1 MNCLDCQQTLF
12 IKRSRSHNR
21 AHDQISG
28 TELGAGSGYR
38 RFGERRC
45 RVASGGCGP
54 SVQDSRC
61 LVSRFFNR
69 SSIAKF
75 EQDIFSRL
83 NAEQI
88 ARANAVT
95 KAQAQQNAA
104 VKEELKAL
112 PMGVFGTPVPFPTA
126 TPP

>member
-1 MNCLDCQQTLF
+1 MVKYLAQNWGL
-12 IKRSRSHNR
+12 
-21 AHDQISG
+21 
-28 TELGAGSGYR
+28 
-38 RFGERRC
+38 
-45 RVASGGCGP
+45 VA
-54 SVQDSRC
+54 VIAV
-61 LVSRFFNR
+61 LVSAVAALQVEVVDLQGKIAAALSRD
-69 SSIAKF
+69 SSTAAQVAKF
-75 EQDIFSRL
+75 ERDFFARL

>member
-1 MNCLDCQQTLF
+1 M
-12 IKRSRSHNR
+12 IKYLTQNWGLVAIIVVLASAVTALQVEVADLQAKIAAALSR
-21 AHDQISG
+21 
-28 TELGAGSGYR
+28 
-38 RFGERRC
+38 
-45 RVASGGCGP
+45 
-54 SVQDSRC
+54 DSSTAAQ
-61 LVSRFFNR
+61 V
-69 SSIAKF
+69 AKF
-75 EQDIFSRL
+75 ERDFFARL

-88 ARANAVT
+88 ARANAVN

>member
-1 MNCLDCQQTLF
+1 MVKYLAQNWGL
-12 IKRSRSHNR
+12 
-21 AHDQISG
+21 
-28 TELGAGSGYR
+28 
-38 RFGERRC
+38 
-45 RVASGGCGP
+45 VAVVVG
-54 SVQDSRC
+54 
-61 LVSRFFNR
+61 LVSAVAALQVEVVDLQSKLAAALSRD
-69 SSIAKF
+69 SSTAAQIAKF

-83 NAEQI
+83 NAEQVV
-88 ARANAVT
+88 RANAVT